1 MSGIDIQSSLEPRSR
16 IDIGRQ
22 TGRQTVESR
31 SLQITLLVKISQR
44 NQIVALLAGAVGV
57 EVVLLTITATYGL
70 VVPVQVLAVCTQHL
84 CVAHHLAI
92 GIKQSVV
99 GLVEYVQQHA
109 VLYQM
114 LRCVCTS
121 GSSACTC
128 GHLIVLHVQPLGL
141 HPLAGIQTV
150 VLSYTAAVC
159 TLLYVQVHVQLTLLT
174 LLGGNQDNTVRGA
187 VTIQSSRSSILKYRH
202 ALDVLRVQVAD
213 VTAIWHT
220 IKYVQWV
227 SVTIHS
233 SHTTD
238 ADRGILTRS
247 TYATVYTYTCNCSF
261 QSRSY

>member
-1 MSGIDIQSSLEPRSR
+1 
-16 IDIGRQ
+16 
-22 TGRQTVESR
+22 
-31 SLQITLLVKISQR
+31 
-44 NQIVALLAGAVGV
+44 
-57 EVVLLTITATYGL
+57 
-70 VVPVQVLAVCTQHL
+70 
-84 CVAHHLAI
+84 
-92 GIKQSVV
+92 
-99 GLVEYVQQHA
+99 
-109 VLYQM
+109 M

-121 GSSACTC
+121 GSSTCTSA
-128 GHLIVLHVQPLGL
+128 HLVVLHVLPLGL
-141 HPLAGIQTV
+141 HPLAGIQTI
-150 VLSYTAAVC
+150 VLSSTAAVC

-213 VTAIWHT
+213 VTTIWHT

-247 TYATVYTYTCNCSF
+247 THTTVHAYTSHSSL
-261 QSRSY
+261 QSRSHRRGWAQLDSLALHLLD